1 MAIATGAPLGTIVS
15 QEEIYINTAPYMYFQ
30 NALANPLNNPD
41 ADNYYWGLS
50 GTATYSV
57 YQLGC
62 IVDVSLRES
71 LTMNDV
77 RCDTQGQKATVQRRD
92 YVEFVMTVQ
101 SILPLSEM
109 RNVLKLSAPTV
120 TTGFE
125 KVGIGSVNNNIYWHI
140 YAPVV
145 YDTDTGD
152 LLMFHLHRAQ
162 FVDAWEIAMKNGEN
176 WSFQVMARAYA
187 DDTKPEA
194 QKFGVIIRHD
204 PSALP

>member
-30 NALANPLNNPD
+30 DATALPLNNPD
-41 ADNYYWGLS
+41 AEGYYWGLS
-50 GTATYSV
+50 GTATYGV
-57 YQLGC
+57 NQLGC

-101 SILPLSEM
+101 SIFPLSIM
-109 RNVLKLSAPTV
+109 RSVLKLSAATV
-120 TTGFE
+120 ITAFE
-125 KVGIGSVNNNIYWHI
+125 KVGIGSVNNNQFWHV

-152 LLMFHLHRAQ
+152 LLMFHLHRCQ

-176 WSFQVMARAYA
+176 WSFQVIARAYA
-187 DDTKPEA
+187 DDTKPEG